1 MAGEEF
7 HEGASKTATVAGFCR
22 VAAIANPNGGKDKP
36 DDGKGGN
43 GGNGGAN
50 GGCAAGFTATP
61 QSAAVP
67 FAACVMTLESSKFPN
82 PTQATCTGLFKDAIL
97 AEITVASIK

>member
-50 GGCAAGFTATP
+50 GGCATGFTATP
-61 QSAAVP
+61 QGTGVTEPS
-67 FAACVMTLESSKFPN
+67 CVMVLETTEFPS
-82 PTQATCTGLFKDAIL
+82 PTQATCTGLFKDAQL
-97 AEITVASIK
+97 